1 MKCISQVIINKP
13 VEEVWNYFDN
23 PDNMTKWLTGLQSFE
38 HLSGTPG
45 EVGAK
50 SKHTYDNNGKT
61 IVLIEEIT
69 SRIANKELK
78 GTLTHDMM
86 ESTMDNQFE
95 DLGDGRTKVTATVN
109 TKFKSL
115 VFKLLSPFMKRGF
128 QNRQNNDLRRLKELV
143 EQQ

>member
-1 MKCISQVIINKP
+1 MKCISQVVINKP

-86 ESTMDNQFE
+86 ESIMDNQFE
-95 DLGDGRTKVTATVN
+95 DLGTDEP
-109 TKFKSL
+109 S
-115 VFKLLSPFMKRGF
+115 
-128 QNRQNNDLRRLKELV
+128 
-143 EQQ
+143 